1 MPAAEQLVSPCYLH
15 TYIDPK
21 NNIEKASHLLKD
33 CRQFLDNQKLCEEL
47 RPKSETKA
55 CPIKGGIASYA
66 QPQRQQYVPTEDIYV
81 PAKVYPVSR
90 GHVNMIHKA
99 NISKRKS
106 KKFSRE
112 IKLA

>member
-1 MPAAEQLVSPCYLH
+1 LH
-15 TYIDPK
+15 VYIDP
-21 NNIEKASHLLKD
+21 NDNIEKASHLLKD
-33 CRQFLDNQKLCEEL
+33 CRQFLDIHKLCEEL
-47 RPKSETKA
+47 SFNSEA
-55 CPIKGGIASYA
+55 MAHPIKEGIDASA
-66 QPQRQQYVPTEDIYV
+66 QSQERSYVPVEL
-81 PAKVYPVSR
+81 YPVSR